1 MPVSAASLQKVYNWV
16 VVRAIY
22 ERVDSRRPEERG
34 GGKPMRGNKKGM
46 DCLSLV
52 VAILLLFAS
61 ARRAQADGANS
72 FIQTNLVSDIPG
84 MAKTTDPNLVNPWGV
99 SENSMS
105 PFWVSDN
112 GAGVST
118 LYNSA
123 GTPVPVPPLVVTIPG
138 PGGGMGAPTGQIF
151 SGTSNFNGDLFIFAT
166 ENGSIDGWRG
176 ALGTTAE
183 ILSSSPAGAVYKG
196 LATGMIGGNQ
206 YLYATDFHNN
216 RINVLPGTGA
226 PALPGN
232 FTDPNLP
239 AGYAPFNIE
248 TINGQLY
255 VTYALQDAAK
265 HDDVAGPGNGFVN
278 VFNLDGTFVKRL
290 VSNGALNSPWGMA
303 VAPSGFGSFGN
314 DLLIGNF
321 GDGTINVYDP
331 VTGTWL
337 ATLDGSN
344 GKPLINLGL
353 WDLTFGNGGNG
364 GSKSDLFFT
373 AGIPGD
379 GMVEDHGLF
388 GSIGPTPEPGTFALF
403 GSGLLGLVGYMRR
416 KKVAIP

>member
-1 MPVSAASLQKVYNWV
+1 
-16 VVRAIY
+16 
-22 ERVDSRRPEERG
+22 
-34 GGKPMRGNKKGM
+34 MRTNKNRM

-52 VAILLLFAS
+52 VAAILLFCAT
-61 ARRAQADGANS
+61 AQRVLADGANS
-72 FIQTNLVSDIPG
+72 FTQTNLVSDIPG
-84 MAKTTDPNLVNPWGV
+84 MAANTDPNLQNPWGI
-99 SENSMS
+99 SESSGS

-112 GAGVST
+112 KTGLAT
-118 LYNSA
+118 LYNTA
-123 GTPVPVPPLVVTIPG
+123 GTPLSLVVTIPAPSGG
-138 PGGGMGAPTGQIF
+138 PGAPTGQVF
-151 SGTSNFNGDLFIFAT
+151 SGTANFNSDLFIFAT
-166 ENGSIDGWRG
+166 EDGTITGWRG
-176 ALGTTAE
+176 SLGTTAE
-183 ILSSSPAGAVYKG
+183 ILSDNSPAGAVYKG
-196 LATGMIGGNQ
+196 LATAMIGANQ

-216 RINVLPGTGA
+216 LISVLPSAGA

-239 AGYAPFNIE
+239 VGYAPFNIE

-265 HDDVAGPGNGFVN
+265 HDDVAGAGHGFVD

-303 VAPSGFGSFGN
+303 LAPSGFGSFGN

-331 VTGTWL
+331 VTGIWL

-344 GKPLINLGL
+344 GMPLVNLGL

-364 GSKSDLFFT
+364 GSKSDLYFT

-388 GSIGPTPEPGTFALF
+388 GSIVPTPEPGTFALL
-403 GSGLLGLVGYMRR
+403 GIGLLVLIGTARGRR
-416 KKVAIP
+416 NAAIA

>member
-1 MPVSAASLQKVYNWV
+1 MKSTNNTAGHIILIIVVIILLAASAQ
-16 VVRAIY
+16 RA
-22 ERVDSRRPEERG
+22 
-34 GGKPMRGNKKGM
+34 
-46 DCLSLV
+46 L
-52 VAILLLFAS
+52 
-61 ARRAQADGANS
+61 ADGTNS
-72 FIQTNLVSDIPG
+72 FGQTNLVSDIPG
-84 MAKTTDPNLVNPWGV
+84 LAANTDPNLKNPWGI
-99 SENSMS
+99 SESSGS

-112 GAGVST
+112 GTGLAT
-118 LYNSA
+118 LYNTA
-123 GTPVPVPPLVVTIPG
+123 GTPLSLVVTIPV
-138 PGGGMGAPTGQIF
+138 PGGIVGAPTGQVF
-151 SGTSNFNGDLFIFAT
+151 SGTTNFNSDLFIFAT
-166 ENGSIDGWRG
+166 ENGTIDGWRG

-183 ILSSSPAGAVYKG
+183 VLSPNTTDAVYKG
-196 LATGMIGGNQ
+196 LATGMVGGNQ
-206 YLYATDFHNN
+206 YLYATDFHNGQ
-216 RINVLPGTGA
+216 ITVLPGTGA

-248 TINGQLY
+248 NINGQLY

-265 HDDVAGPGNGFVN
+265 HDDVAGAGNGFVD

-303 VAPSGFGSFGN
+303 LAPSGFGSFGG

-321 GDGTINVYDP
+321 RDGTINVYDP

-344 GKPLINLGL
+344 GMPLVNLGL

-364 GSKSDLFFT
+364 GSKSDLYFT

-388 GSIGPTPEPGTFALF
+388 GSIAPTPEPGTLALL
-403 GSGLLGLVGYMRR
+403 GSGLLGLIAHARR
-416 KKVAIP
+416 RNSAIT